1 MTDRRG
7 IVRRLVLV
15 LLVVVGTAV
24 ASRLLASILSTEGL
38 TLGEIGILLLFTL
51 TFAWIGVSFW
61 TAIAGFLQILLG
73 GRASDNKRRLAEPDP
88 DAPIRSRTA
97 LVVPVYHEDVDEV
110 GARVAAV
117 WRSLERTGELA
128 AFELFILSDS
138 RNEAIAAAEHAMW
151 LRLCAE
157 LEAGGRLFYRRRAE
171 NKGRKSGNIEDFLT
185 RFGRR
190 FEHFVVLDAD
200 SVMTGA
206 TLVRLVRLMEA
217 NPRAGLIQTV
227 PKPVLGE
234 TLFARIQQFAAHLYG
249 SLFAAGTAYWY
260 PGKSNYW
267 GHNAI
272 IRSRAFTSSCGLPK
286 LPGEPPLGGEILSHD
301 FVEAALLQRAGWEV
315 WLEPDLGGSYEALPP
330 TLDDY
335 AVRDRRWCQGN
346 LQHARLLLARGLVPV
361 SRGHLVLGVVSY
373 LASPLWFLLLAF
385 TTAEAVRDDLT
396 PWVYFPDANRLFP
409 VWPVSRWVEL
419 LGLFSVTMAML
430 LLPKFLSA
438 GLALADPLKARAY
451 GGRAA
456 LVGSLLVEIVFA
468 ALLAPIL
475 MVQQSFAV
483 VTTLLGGTVGWSPQ
497 RRSGSGGGLVQAIRG
512 YALITLLGIGWGLFA
527 QSFAPGLVIW
537 LTPVLVGMVIS
548 APLAYVTG
556 RPGLG
561 LAARRHGWFLIPEEV
576 APPPE
581 LAALDRHAGRGP
593 VPPHDDL
600 TAVAAIP

>member
-1 MTDRRG
+1 M
-7 IVRRLVLV
+7 RRLLLV
-15 LLVVVGTAV
+15 VLVVVGTAT

-61 TAIAGFLQILLG
+61 TAFAGFIRILLPR
-73 GRASDNKRRLAEPDP
+73 RAPATTTGLLAPGPSEP
-88 DAPIRSRTA
+88 ITSRNA
-97 LVVPVYHEDVDEV
+97 LAIPVYHEDVGEV
-110 GARVAAV
+110 GARIAAV
-117 WRSLERTGELA
+117 WHSLERAGELD
-128 AFELFILSDS
+128 AFEIYVLSDS
-138 RNEAIAAAEHAMW
+138 RDPGIAEAEDSMW
-151 LRLCAE
+151 RRLCEE
-157 LEAGGRLFYRRRAE
+157 LGAGGRLFYRRRAE
-171 NKGRKSGNIEDFLT
+171 NKGRKSGNIEEFLT

-200 SVMTGA
+200 SVMSGP

-249 SLFAAGTAYWY
+249 PLFAAGTAFWY
-260 PGKSNYW
+260 PAKSNYW

-272 IRSRAFTSSCGLPK
+272 IRTEAFASSCGLPK
-286 LPGEPPLGGEILSHD
+286 LPGEAPLGGEILSHD

-346 LQHARLLLARGLVPV
+346 LQHARLLFVKGLIPV

-373 LASPLWFLLLAF
+373 LASPLWFLLLAL
-385 TTAEAVRDDLT
+385 TTGEAVRADLT
-396 PWVYFPDANRLFP
+396 PWVYFPDADRLFP

-438 GLALADPLKARAY
+438 GLAFVDRTQATAY
-451 GGRAA
+451 GGRGG
-456 LVGSLLVEIVFA
+456 LTKSLLVEILFA

-475 MVQQSFAV
+475 MVQQTVAV
-483 VTTLLGGTVGWSPQ
+483 LATLFGGTVGWSPQ
-497 RRSGSGGGLVQAIRG
+497 RRGGGGGGLFTAIRR
-512 YALITLLGIGWGLFA
+512 YALITLLGVGWGLFA
-527 QSFAPGLVIW
+527 QHFAPGLLIW
-537 LTPVLVGMVIS
+537 LTPVLAGLVLS
-548 APLAYVTG
+548 APLAYLTG
-556 RPGLG
+556 MSKLG
-561 LAARRHGWFLIPEEV
+561 LAARRRGWFLIPEEV

-581 LAALDRHAGRGP
+581 LRPLDRHAGRGSASS
-593 VPPHDDL
+593 HDDL
-600 TAVAAIP
+600 TPLAAVS